1 MAVSF
6 TRVFED
12 AYLVVKASLVAQRVK
27 NPLPMEETQF
37 DPWVGKIPSRR
48 KWLPTPVSL
57 PGESMDRGA
66 WWATI
71 HRVTKNWI

>member
-57 PGESMDRGA
+57 PGKSVDRGA
-66 WWATI
+66 WRATV
-71 HRVTKNWI
+71 HGVAKSRT